1 MAERPPT
8 TAPALNLQLRPMVH
22 VPDMAAAVAFYE
34 MFGGSI
40 IHGSPDS
47 DWVLMQVGTAQ
58 IGLLERPPRT
68 EHGERSVELNFYCPM
83 PLEDL
88 QRLLYDSGS
97 TVARVSTDRTF
108 GKQLHV
114 KTPDGMLI
122 KINHVEPDLLV

>member
-1 MAERPPT
+1 MAEPPTT
-8 TAPALNLQLRPMVH
+8 TAPALHLQLRPMVH
-22 VPDMAAAVAFYE
+22 VPDIAAAVAFYE

-58 IGLLERPPRT
+58 IGLLARPPRT
-68 EHGERSVELNFYCPM
+68 EHGERSVELNFFCPM
-83 PLEDL
+83 PLDEL
-88 QRLLYDSGS
+88 QRLLHASGS
-97 TVARVSTDRTF
+97 TVARMSTDRTF
-108 GKQLHV
+108 GRQLHV